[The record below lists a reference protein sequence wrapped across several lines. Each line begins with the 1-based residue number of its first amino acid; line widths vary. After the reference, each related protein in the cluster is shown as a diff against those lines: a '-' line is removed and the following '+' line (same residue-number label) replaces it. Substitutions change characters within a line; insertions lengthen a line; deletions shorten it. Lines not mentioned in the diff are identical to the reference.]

1 MLTRLKLR
9 FGAGSAEPQP
19 DSEPVASFGR
29 AWDIL
34 GGSEIRRP
42 AQFTQVATS
51 PVVTPFPAVQAPGGA
66 AGAEAGPLPL
76 ILAMFQVTLAREPIP
91 EEVSYYTRLFEK
103 HGDLGGT
110 RATLQVLTDSPEFRV
125 RMRVPVE
132 AAAFGSAADAEAP
145 PMRHAVGLGTH
156 CYPAWLLQDMH
167 LRRYSSPF
175 DWLFSSPRLVE
186 HCLQDDCATLLDR
199 VHHESHGPH
208 QQARHSFYH
217 QGFGTEAAP
226 HGYVPLFFHHNPA
239 TDDGHARLVRVVE
252 RFRRLLDSADDK
264 LFLMVIGRNRS
275 QFELAQAVAA
285 VAEAL
290 DLRTRNATLLAVA
303 HTGITDPA
311 ASSTVPVWKH
321 GRHSLHALHS
331 SSDMVE
337 GLSFGHYFDN
347 LLIKRLIYQHRFD
360 LEAQP

>member
-1 MLTRLKLR
+1 MLSRLKLR
-9 FGAGSAEPQP
+9 LGAGSAEPQP
-19 DSEPVASFGR
+19 DPEPIASPGR

-34 GGSEIRRP
+34 GGSGIRHP
-42 AQFTQVATS
+42 EQFTEVATT
-51 PVVTPFPAVQAPGGA
+51 PVVTPLPAAQAPGGA

-76 ILAMFQVTLAREPIP
+76 ILAMFQVALARDPIP
-91 EEVSYYTRLFEK
+91 EEVSYYTRLFEE
-103 HGDLGGT
+103 HGNLGGT

-156 CYPAWLLQDMH
+156 CYAAWLLQDMH

-199 VHHESHGPH
+199 AHHEAHGPH
-208 QQARHSFYH
+208 QQARHGFYH

-226 HGYVPLFFHHNPA
+226 HGYVPLFFHHNPT
-239 TDDGHARLVRVVE
+239 TDAGHGRLVRVVE

-264 LFLMVIGRNRS
+264 LFLMVVGRNRS
-275 QFELAQAVAA
+275 QSELAQSVAA
-285 VAEAL
+285 VAAAL

-303 HTGITDPA
+303 HTGITGPA
-311 ASSTVPVWKH
+311 ASGTVPVWQH
-321 GRHSLHALHS
+321 GRHSLHSLHS

-337 GLSFGHYFDN
+337 GLSFAHYFDN
-347 LLIKRLIYQHRFD
+347 LLIRRLIYQHRFD
-360 LEAQP
+360 LKAKP